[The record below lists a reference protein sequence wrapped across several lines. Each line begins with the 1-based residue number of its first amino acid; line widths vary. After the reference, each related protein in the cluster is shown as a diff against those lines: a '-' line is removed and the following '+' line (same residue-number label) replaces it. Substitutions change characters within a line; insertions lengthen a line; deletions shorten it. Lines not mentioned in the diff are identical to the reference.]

1 MGLNFKE
8 ALATLSRALPL
19 VLLRAGI
26 FVAGGFMVI
35 IIFAML
41 LFVFRPGGG
50 INPVF
55 ALFLLVPVILG
66 GWASSGLL
74 QRSFLFR
81 HRAAMLYL
89 FSGRKPAVPG
99 LAGALQEAGRFFPD
113 YSSWAALNQSLSRA
127 LTGLTTGG
135 SPAISS
141 HPAAEELNQAVLALA
156 FSRGGTNA
164 GHSTREALA
173 LFLEHGEKS
182 RNWVRQW
189 SYFSLAGL
197 AFLFLCLALPN
208 WIFFNG
214 AGVPVWIGIVL
225 AAAVAWLLHQAFIVP
240 LVLAGV
246 CGALLTETSGKIP
259 DQSICEKL
267 DSLIPGTTLPAR
279 ERINSALDSTR

>member
-8 ALATLSRALPL
+8 ALATVSRALPL

-41 LFVFRPGGG
+41 LFAFRPGGG
-50 INPVF
+50 VNPAF
-55 ALFLLVPVILG
+55 ALFLLVPVILS
-66 GWASSGLL
+66 GWAVSRLL
-74 QRSFLFR
+74 QRNFLFR
-81 HRAAMLYL
+81 HRAAMFYL
-89 FSGRKPAVPG
+89 FSGRKPAAPG
-99 LAGALQEAGRFFPD
+99 LAGALQEVGRFFPE
-113 YSSWAALNQSLSRA
+113 YSSWAAFNSSMNKA
-127 LTGLTTGG
+127 LAGLAKDG

-141 HPAAEELNQAVLALA
+141 HLVARELNQAVLVLA

-182 RNWVRQW
+182 RNWIRQW

-214 AGVPVWIGIVL
+214 AGAPVWIGIVL
-225 AAAVAWLLHQAFIVP
+225 AAAITWLLHQAFVVP

-267 DSLIPGTTLPAR
+267 DSLIPGTTLPNKRA
-279 ERINSALDSTR
+279 D